1 MTYNYIISVF
11 VELVRTI
18 LIVQYFQVFFDKNNS
33 LCKYLVSG
41 FMFVATVLVYI
52 TFNNVILNM
61 IITFVTIF
69 AIANVYSGSLK
80 KKFLLS
86 CMNFGICCAIDI
98 ICSFILGVT
107 VENRNNEVIGM
118 IMSLLIFYV
127 VILIIKKIYNG
138 RIQDEFAGKWYFLL
152 IISAMSIA
160 SEYILS
166 IDKGIAYI
174 TVIEISFI
182 ILLINVILYFF
193 YLSMIEQY
201 SLQQEMEALK
211 KQMDVHELRMQNNI
225 QNERNIRAI
234 KHDMKH
240 HIREL
245 TYLVTDNNYAEVKKY
260 LNSLENDVYDNTS
273 YINSGNQIMDG
284 IINYYICKFKE
295 NKIQYETKIVVPDK
309 LDISSYDLNI
319 ILGNLLDNSVQSTIL
334 TQAPSINI
342 RIEYKMGILYI
353 YVSNSCLEN
362 SVTYKN
368 NKIISTKG
376 SNHGYGISNID
387 KIVKKVTELRIFKDD
402 AGKTNLSLQ
411 DVNGELLVVSQF
423 TLLADCKKGRRPSFV
438 KAGNPQKA
446 EEMYEEFIRVCKDK
460 VPKVEHGVF
469 GADMKVELL
478 NDGPFTIVLDS
489 KEL

>member
-127 VILIIKKIYNG
+127 VILIIKKIYKG

-284 IINYYICKFKE
+284 IINY
-295 NKIQYETKIVVPDK
+295 
-309 LDISSYDLNI
+309 
-319 ILGNLLDNSVQSTIL
+319 
-334 TQAPSINI
+334 
-342 RIEYKMGILYI
+342 
-353 YVSNSCLEN
+353 
-362 SVTYKN
+362 
-368 NKIISTKG
+368 
-376 SNHGYGISNID
+376 
-387 KIVKKVTELRIFKDD
+387 
-402 AGKTNLSLQ
+402 
-411 DVNGELLVVSQF
+411 
-423 TLLADCKKGRRPSFV
+423 
-438 KAGNPQKA
+438 
-446 EEMYEEFIRVCKDK
+446 
-460 VPKVEHGVF
+460 
-469 GADMKVELL
+469 
-478 NDGPFTIVLDS
+478 
-489 KEL
+489 

>member
-33 LCKYLVSG
+33 LHKYLVSG
-41 FMFVATVLVYI
+41 ILFVATVLVYI

-127 VILIIKKIYNG
+127 VILIIKKIYKG
-138 RIQDEFAGKWYFLL
+138 GIQDEFAGKWYFLL

-211 KQMDVHELRMQNNI
+211 KQMDVYELRMQNNI
-225 QNERNIRAI
+225 YRMNEI
-234 KHDMKH
+234 
-240 HIREL
+240 
-245 TYLVTDNNYAEVKKY
+245 
-260 LNSLENDVYDNTS
+260 
-273 YINSGNQIMDG
+273 
-284 IINYYICKFKE
+284 
-295 NKIQYETKIVVPDK
+295 
-309 LDISSYDLNI
+309 
-319 ILGNLLDNSVQSTIL
+319 
-334 TQAPSINI
+334 
-342 RIEYKMGILYI
+342 
-353 YVSNSCLEN
+353 
-362 SVTYKN
+362 
-368 NKIISTKG
+368 
-376 SNHGYGISNID
+376 
-387 KIVKKVTELRIFKDD
+387 
-402 AGKTNLSLQ
+402 
-411 DVNGELLVVSQF
+411 
-423 TLLADCKKGRRPSFV
+423 
-438 KAGNPQKA
+438 
-446 EEMYEEFIRVCKDK
+446 
-460 VPKVEHGVF
+460 
-469 GADMKVELL
+469 
-478 NDGPFTIVLDS
+478 
-489 KEL
+489 